1 MTPSP
6 PLVLQSPVTEIML
19 AYFPSDI
26 SSTAKHTASSQFQ
39 QFVEKGLSK
48 SKDVKGVS
56 YGWGL
61 ENDFPVRGGEE
72 GQLGSLLI
80 AFIGWDSVEAH
91 ERFRETEAF
100 KENVG
105 LITGMEGLLKMVA
118 FHISCRSLGRK
129 IE

>member
-1 MTPSP
+1 
-6 PLVLQSPVTEIML
+6 ML

-26 SSTAKHTASSQFQ
+26 SSTAKDTASSKFQ
-39 QFVEKGLSK
+39 QFVEKCLSK
-48 SKDVKGVS
+48 CKDVNGVS

-61 ENDFPVRGGEE
+61 ENDFPVKGGEE

-80 AFIGWDSVEAH
+80 AFIGCDSIEAH
-91 ERFRETEAF
+91 ERFRETEGF

-118 FHISCRSLGRK
+118 FHINCRSLGRK